1 MKKTIAAVG
10 LAAALG
16 VPAAVH
22 APSSTEPAKSQQQAE
37 ESITCPLTGEQ
48 IPPCCCPVNDD
59 E

>member
-1 MKKTIAAVG
+1 MKKSIAAFG

-22 APSSTEPAKSQQQAE
+22 ATSATESAPEQQSE
-37 ESITCPLTGEQ
+37 ETITCPLTGEQ

>member
-10 LAAALG
+10 LVAALG

-22 APSSTEPAKSQQQAE
+22 ATSTEPAKNQQQAE
-37 ESITCPLTGEQ
+37 ETITCPLTGEQ